1 VKCSEQPRH
10 LLWLL
15 RRVVH
20 TCVNA
25 LLRVETAISMQKVH
39 ILVQILTSEELRV
52 LCCGAVD
59 VGEAWVRAGTDQVVK
74 YTQAG
79 QAYLPNSEILYYAPE
94 SGYCADRVPMHDR
107 SSSLSTNVEKYM
119 VNEMVSVQ

>member
-20 TCVNA
+20 VCVNV
-25 LLRVETAISMQKVH
+25 LLRVETLVSMQKVH
-39 ILVQILTSEELRV
+39 ILVQILTNEELRV

-59 VGEAWVRAGTDQVVK
+59 VGVAWIRAGTDQAVK
-74 YTQAG
+74 YIQAG

-94 SGYCADRVPMHDR
+94 SGYCVDRGPMHDR
-107 SSSLSTNVEKYM
+107 SGSLSTNVEKYM